1 MRGLMNKVRE
11 MKIEHITKFLP
22 CQLTEYER
30 RDRGILLAKTV
41 QDIALTEE
49 RHANV
54 KAQLKAEL
62 QGLQAQ
68 ESKLAGAVAR
78 GEESRDVRVSITY
91 DFAELSVAEHREDT
105 GEELSRR
112 AMTEAERQMPL
123 PGVK

>member
-1 MRGLMNKVRE
+1 MNSE
-11 MKIEHITKFLP
+11 IKIEHITKFLP
-22 CQLTEYER
+22 CQLTEVER

-41 QDIALTEE
+41 QDIALAEE

-78 GEESRDVRVSITY
+78 GEESRDVRVSIVY
-91 DFAELSVAEHREDT
+91 DFADLSVSERRDDT

-112 AMTEAERQMPL
+112 AMTDTERQMPL
-123 PGVK
+123 PQII